1 MHAKLALL
9 ALPIALWG
17 RAATAVTEWFP
28 QTVATQAEAE
38 QIRDSYEQ
46 GHIEA
51 TCDVASQM
59 CSFMVAVMTRR
70 AFAGSYPYYEVTL
83 RNHAVKCPQTSQAPA
98 RRQGFRGG
106 QTEKCADGT

>member
-51 TCDVASQM
+51 VSN
-59 CSFMVAVMTRR
+59 CSLQVPP
-70 AFAGSYPYYEVTL
+70 G
-83 RNHAVKCPQTSQAPA
+83 PA
-98 RRQGFRGG
+98 
-106 QTEKCADGT
+106 